1 MIVIFKLTCHQT
13 FMAQK
18 IKEKVEKVA
27 ARRPRPDGQETYY
40 AGNLVGEL
48 VKHPFTNTNASLQLL
63 DDGTVICAGDRNAL
77 SCDGAFEVLAEVAQ
91 NDYRN
96 LIVSYYSSSNRDMEW
111 WETSP
116 AYLNRLK
123 EEELMEWFKNHKTLT
138 SNEAAAVADRA
149 RELGL
154 HPIKPGSSTYLEYQ
168 ALAQD
173 WMFPHSETM
182 FKALLKRA
190 DVEEVNNFLK
200 EVGLID

>member
-13 FMAQK
+13 FIAKK
-18 IKEKVEKVA
+18 IKEKVA
-27 ARRPRPDGQETYY
+27 AQPRPVGQETYY
-40 AGNLVGEL
+40 AGNLIGEL
-48 VKHPFTNTNASLQLL
+48 VKHPFSNTNASLQLL
-63 DDGTVICAGDRNAL
+63 DDGTVICAGDRHPLA
-77 SCDGAFEVLAEVAQ
+77 CDGAFEALAELAQ

-96 LIVSYYSSSNRDMEW
+96 LFVWFYSSSNRDMEW

-116 AYLNRLK
+116 TYLNRLK
-123 EEELMEWFKNHKTLT
+123 EEELMEWFKTHKTLT

-154 HPIKPGSSTYLEYQ
+154 RPIKHGSSAILEYQ
-168 ALAQD
+168 ALSQG

-182 FKALLKRA
+182 FKALLERTEVE
-190 DVEEVNNFLK
+190 DVKNFLK